1 MVNIPGN
8 ILEGGGQILRT
19 AIALSAIMNEPVRIS
34 NIRAKRTKSGL
45 RAQHLSAVKY
55 VAALSN
61 ANVEGLEIGSKEISF
76 IPDSIKGGS
85 FNIDI
90 GTAGSISLLLQALMP
105 VTAFA
110 ANDVILSIRG
120 GTNNPRA
127 PPIEYLQEVFLPA
140 ISRMGFEGLIDL
152 FRRGLYPKGGGLV
165 KGEFKP
171 LLQLKSIQIVDFE
184 GVDSIFGISYSSRLK
199 SNIVERIAKSA
210 KRVLTMSGYN
220 DVKIDL
226 ESLKP
231 SDRKCAFDRGC
242 GIILFAKLKSGAIL
256 GADSLGRIDK
266 TAEKVGEDVALLII
280 SELKKKSPVDSHLA
294 DQLILYMGLA
304 EGESRIKITN
314 LSLHTLTNIEICE
327 RILGI
332 KYTVKKGI
340 DKTAEIR
347 CSGIALRNKFK

>member
-1 MVNIPGN
+1 MVNIPGD

-19 AIALSAIMNEPVRIS
+19 SVALSAIMNESVRIS

-85 FNIDI
+85 FSIDI

-140 ISRMGFEGLIDL
+140 ISKMGFEGLIDL
-152 FRRGLYPKGGGLV
+152 Y
-165 KGEFKP
+165 
-171 LLQLKSIQIVDFE
+171 
-184 GVDSIFGISYSSRLK
+184 
-199 SNIVERIAKSA
+199 A
-210 KRVLTMSGYN
+210 
-220 DVKIDL
+220 
-226 ESLKP
+226 
-231 SDRKCAFDRGC
+231 
-242 GIILFAKLKSGAIL
+242 
-256 GADSLGRIDK
+256 
-266 TAEKVGEDVALLII
+266 
-280 SELKKKSPVDSHLA
+280 
-294 DQLILYMGLA
+294 
-304 EGESRIKITN
+304 
-314 LSLHTLTNIEICE
+314 
-327 RILGI
+327 
-332 KYTVKKGI
+332 
-340 DKTAEIR
+340 
-347 CSGIALRNKFK
+347 

>member
-1 MVNIPGN
+1 MINIPGD

-19 AIALSAIMNEPVRIS
+19 SIALSAIINEPVRIS
-34 NIRAKRTKSGL
+34 NIRVKRAISGL

-61 ANVEGLEIGSKEISF
+61 ANIDGLKIGSKEISF
-76 IPDSIKGGS
+76 IPNSIKGGS

-110 ANDVILSIRG
+110 ANDVMLSIKG

-127 PPIEYLQEVFLPA
+127 PPIEYLQEVFLPT
-140 ISRMGFEGLIDL
+140 ISKMGFKGLINL
-152 FRRGLYPKGGGLV
+152 LRRGLYPKGGGLV
-165 KGEFKP
+165 KTEFKP
-171 LLQLKSIQIVDFE
+171 LLQLKSIQITDFKSVDC
-184 GVDSIFGISYSSRLK
+184 IYGISYSSRLK
-199 SNIVERIAKSA
+199 SHIIERMAKSA
-210 KRVLTMSGYN
+210 KRVLTMNGYN
-220 DVKIDL
+220 YVKIDL

-242 GIILFAKLKSGAIL
+242 GIVLFAKLKSGAIL

-266 TAEKVGEDVALLII
+266 TAERVGEDAALCII
-280 SELKKKSPVDSHLA
+280 NELKKKSPVDSHLA
-294 DQLILYMGLA
+294 DQIIMYMGLA
-304 EGESRIKITN
+304 NGESRIKITN

-332 KYTVKKGI
+332 KYAVKRGI
-340 DKTAEIR
+340 DKTAEIT
-347 CSGIALRNKFK
+347 CSGIAFRNKFK